1 MLQPA
6 VAVPVADIR
15 LDKAKAKARRVA
27 RFQIDP
33 NTPLKD
39 LLPPTPKA
47 SPSIQPTK
55 GDDLAV
61 VPEVVFQAPLPGS
74 LGLEKVTELTAHQMA
89 KINHLNGKQTDGFL
103 EALRGQ
109 RPDLAG
115 LSFAMGDACRTKGDR
130 SKQFAAAVAT
140 IRGALQRQALPASFI
155 AMDPPLPVPPP
166 APVAPAPVAPAAPAG
181 TPPAMEGL
189 IAPSA
194 PAVAVLAASVNP
206 PDARTFWE
214 QYRSACDQED
224 KANPSFD
231 GARQELVTVCR
242 IAALMQ
248 VLAPEPADMRL
259 GLVKYLSGVSHVE
272 ATKALARLAIF
283 SPEEEVQRAAVAALR
298 IRRERDYTDIL
309 VQGLRYPWAAAA
321 RRAADALVRLER
333 TDLIPRLVDLLDE
346 PDPRAPVTKEV
357 DGKKTTVVKELV
369 RVNHHRSCLLCHA
382 PSKPDT
388 VALEALTA
396 EVPLPGVPLPEPFE
410 GYGNQSP
417 DLLVRI
423 DVTYLRQ
430 DFSVRQAVA
439 DANPWPEMQRFDFL
453 VRTRELTEAEAEAY
467 RAAYARPEPG
477 RPSPYQSAALAALRD
492 LTGKD
497 TEPTAEG
504 WRRLLELPPKQKTAT
519 P

>member
-1 MLQPA
+1 VAPPA
-6 VAVPVADIR
+6 LAVQAVEFR

-27 RFQIDP
+27 HLQIDP

-39 LLPPTPKA
+39 LLPPAPNA
-47 SPSIQPTK
+47 QPPMQPTK
-55 GDDLAV
+55 GDELAM
-61 VPEVVFQAPLPGS
+61 VPEVVFQAPLPGGLS
-74 LGLEKVTELTAHQMA
+74 LEKVTEQTARQMA
-89 KINHLNGKQTDGFL
+89 KINHLNGKKTDGFL
-103 EALRGQ
+103 EALRDH
-109 RPDLAG
+109 RSDLAG

-140 IRGALQRQALPASFI
+140 VRRARQPQGSPAPFI
-155 AMDPPLPVPPP
+155 AADLPVPVP
-166 APVAPAPVAPAAPAG
+166 APTAAAPAVPVG
-181 TPPAMEGL
+181 TPPAKEGAE
-189 IAPSA
+189 IAQPA
-194 PAVAVLAASVNP
+194 PAVVFVAAAGNP

-224 KANPSFD
+224 KANPSSD
-231 GARQELVTVCR
+231 SARQELVTVCR

-248 VLAPEPADMRL
+248 VLAPEPVDMRL

-283 SPEEEVQRAAVAALR
+283 SPEEEVQRAAVAALGV
-298 IRRERDYTDIL
+298 RRERDYSDIL
-309 VQGLRYPWAAAA
+309 VQGLRYPWPAVA
-321 RRAADALVRLER
+321 RRAADALVKLER
-333 TDLIPRLVDLLDE
+333 TDLVPRLVDLLDA
-346 PDPRAPVTKEV
+346 PDPRAPMTKEV
-357 DGKKTTVVKELV
+357 DGKRTTVVKELV

-382 PSKPDT
+382 PNKPDT

-410 GYGNQSP
+410 GYGNKSP
-417 DLLVRI
+417 DLFVRV

-453 VRTRELTEAEAEAY
+453 VRTRELTEVEAESY

-477 RPSPYQSAALAALRD
+477 RPSPYQRAALAALRD